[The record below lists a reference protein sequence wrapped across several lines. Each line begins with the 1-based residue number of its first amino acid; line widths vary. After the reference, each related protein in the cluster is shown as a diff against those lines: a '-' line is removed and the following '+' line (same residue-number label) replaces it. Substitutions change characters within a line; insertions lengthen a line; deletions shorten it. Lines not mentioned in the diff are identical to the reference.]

1 MGRVIGFELNSQEP
15 EKAAE
20 FYAKVFGWEV
30 APPNWEYRAVTTGDD
45 KNSGINGGIAKG
57 HTIILLEHVFKLKWI
72 LSMRLLLKLNIMVPS
87 LFVTKWSLMS
97 FILPIW

>member
-30 APPNWEYRAVTTGDD
+30 AAPNWEYWGVTTGHD
-45 KNSGINGGIAKG
+45 KKSGINGGIAKG
-57 HTIILLEHVFKLKWI
+57 PHDYPFGTRIKWI
-72 LSMRLLLKLNIMVPS
+72 LLMELFRKLNRMVPS
-87 LFVTKWSLMS
+87 LFVTKWNSMS